1 MPHGQSNCHRK
12 STIMGMHVCSVMS
25 DFCNPMDCSPPGSSV
40 HGISQA
46 RILEWV
52 AISFSR
58 RSSLPRDWTHVSC
71 VSLLPGGFFNTWE
84 AVNLKGGLSLNYNRD
99 VGWGYSC
106 WWGWRICWHGS
117 SHSRRFHAG
126 VDRKLQFLVRASLW
140 VSWNNH
146 STQLLIP
153 PEWVIQTD
161 QGRNS
166 NVFYDL
172 ASEVIV
178 IIPIVS
184 SWWREWVFFSVGGAN
199 TRGRTH
205 QGPASML
212 VTTEANTGNE
222 LNPGV
227 SWSQRTRFRHLKGR
241 DRIKDS
247 TSFI

>member
-1 MPHGQSNCHRK
+1 
-12 STIMGMHVCSVMS
+12 MGFPRQEYWSRLPFPSPGDHPYPGIEPMS
-25 DFCNPMDCSPPGSSV
+25 PVSP
-40 HGISQA
+40 A
-46 RILEWV
+46 
-52 AISFSR
+52 
-58 RSSLPRDWTHVSC
+58 
-71 VSLLPGGFFNTWE
+71 LPGGFFNTWE
-84 AVNLKGGLSLNYNRD
+84 AVNLMGGLSLNYSRD

-117 SHSRRFHAG
+117 SHSGHFHAG
-126 VDRKLQFLVRASLW
+126 VGRKLQFLIPASLW
-140 VSWNNH
+140 VSWSIH
-146 STQLLIP
+146 STQPLIP

-184 SWWREWVFFSVGGAN
+184 SWWREWIFFSVGGAN

-205 QGPASML
+205 QRPAWML
-212 VTTEANTGNE
+212 VTTEANTVNE

-227 SWSQRTRFRHLKGR
+227 SWSQRTWFRHLKGR
-241 DRIKDS
+241 DPIKDS